1 MDHAFFLYNTV
12 KFRLG
17 ELFRIIDEPRFLG
30 PFEDFHRQPWQTVQ
44 EHKLWFVEYLL
55 ILAFGTALTATRG
68 GPAANGP
75 PGCDLAARALS
86 LLPDVAFLQD
96 ERPALQAIEIL
107 SLAALYVYAIDVRS
121 PAYQYVCA
129 LPFGNPFGA

>member
-1 MDHAFFLYNTV
+1 MDHALFLYHTV

-17 ELFRIIDEPRFLG
+17 ELFRMIDESRFLG
-30 PFEDFHRQPWQTVQ
+30 VFEDFHRQPLYTAQK
-44 EHKLWFVEYLL
+44 HRLWFVEYLL
-55 ILAFGTALTATRG
+55 ILAFGKALTLSPC

-96 ERPALQAIEIL
+96 DRPAVQAIEVL
-107 SLAALYVYAIDVRS
+107 SLAALYFYAIDMRS
-121 PAYQYVCA
+121 AAYQYVCST
-129 LPFGNPFGA
+129 